1 MRIERHFGPRILQT
15 QAPQELINSLNSW
28 VDDMQPAEREI
39 ASSKGD
45 NPIPDLLDRGFETL
59 FLPYEKCAEIGF
71 TAFALSLAKEF
82 GKMSVLPPA
91 LFDHEYHKQYA
102 DVWVNRYYVG
112 HKTPPHSH
120 AYSLSGIIML
130 KVPPNS
136 PTLEFMFGED
146 TYQPEQL
153 VGKTLLF
160 PSYLEHQ
167 VYTQYTNEERRTLS
181 FNLYCK

>member
-1 MRIERHFGPRILQT
+1 MKIKRHFGPRILET
-15 QAPQELINSLNSW
+15 QAPQELVNNLNSW
-28 VDDMQPAEREI
+28 VDNMQPADREI
-39 ASSKGD
+39 ASCRGD

-91 LFDHEYHKQYA
+91 IFDGVYYKQYA
-102 DVWVNRYYVG
+102 DVWVNRYYNG
-112 HKTPPHSH
+112 HKTPIHNH
-120 AYSLSGIIML
+120 AYHLSGIIML

-136 PTLEFMFGED
+136 PTLEFLAFGD
-146 TYQPEQL
+146 NYQPEQL

-160 PSYLEHQ
+160 PSSLEHC
-167 VYTQYTNEERRTLS
+167 VYPQETDEERRTLS
-181 FNLYCK
+181 FNLYTK